1 MNNSLEDKDSCSLP
15 VAHSVLLIAV
25 NVSVGFLGTLGN
37 LLVFAAVATNPR
49 LRRSSNYLL
58 ASLAIADLIVTMV
71 CEPIFVAILSKI
83 IFFQDCAAALQT
95 PYIILST
102 LSSSASVTHMA
113 AISVDRFI
121 AVVFPLRH
129 ENIMRKYGLKIMLV
143 VAWLFPVSFPILGE
157 VLPDSFPKAF
167 LATGTFG
174 FSYIIIVVSYL
185 LIVVFLFKIKK
196 KRSQLQARRSSE
208 DNNSRVEVRVAC
220 TLAIVIGIFS
230 VCWFPLMILLFATGG
245 SIVTPNGPAHF
256 WIRTLALSNSAMN
269 FLIYTARIREF
280 HGAYTG
286 VCRKICNLVGNKCS
300 YKFNSNSFTIRRPRR
315 KTASYV
321 FQDVGKPVTT
331 NESTDSSQNAME
343 FQVNGERYTLQR
355 WGAV

>member
-1 MNNSLEDKDSCSLP
+1 MNNSLESCSLP

-25 NVSVGFLGTLGN
+25 NISVGFLGTLGN
-37 LLVFAAVATNPR
+37 LLVCAAVATNPR
-49 LRRSSNYLL
+49 LRRTSNYLL

-95 PYIILST
+95 PYKILST

-113 AISVDRFI
+113 VISVDRFI

-129 ENIMRKYGLKIMLV
+129 ENIMRKYGLKIMLI
-143 VAWLFPVSFPILGE
+143 VAWFFPISFPILGE

-174 FSYIIIVVSYL
+174 LSYTIIVVSYL

-208 DNNSRVEVRVAC
+208 DNNSRVEIRVAC

-230 VCWFPLMILLFATGG
+230 VCWFPLMILLFATGN
-245 SIVTPNGPAHF
+245 SIVTRNGPAHF

-321 FQDVGKPVTT
+321 FQDVGKPVIT
-331 NESTDSSQNAME
+331 NESTDSSQSAME

-355 WGAV
+355 WGTV